1 MILKF
6 NQMSA
11 STTPRSAIQ
20 QLLQKHKLTDFA
32 QIKKFLSQA
41 PYNFTIREEGTL
53 YCLSYDL
60 IRSDFSLPAV
70 QEARGLILRKGT
82 NAIVAKGFTKFFNA
96 KETHSHLRKLNPKT
110 VRYLDKLDGSLIKLY
125 WDDEQTR
132 FRFGTNNSFDTK
144 QCCVHNTSITFY
156 DLIMETEAQSIDFNA
171 LDPEY
176 TYLFELIHPNNP
188 VVINYNGE
196 KKLTFLGAVHVPT
209 LTERDEQS
217 REELGLPKEIGTP
230 KEYHFKSIDEA
241 IASMNNSTD
250 NIEGC
255 IAIDDQFNRVK
266 IKTLKYVNLCHLQKA
281 KPNKTDLLQIVTRGE
296 VSEILAYYP
305 ELETDLRAC
314 HQAFTLVLDK
324 LWVDFCRLQKEI
336 KEEMGYK
343 CGQDLTQ
350 KEVLQIV
357 KTYAYSDL
365 MSTAWSAS
373 QKSKSFEKSNFQE
386 VLSSWK
392 SLKAVCDKHQK
403 K

>member
-1 MILKF
+1 M
-6 NQMSA
+6 NS
-11 STTPRSAIQ
+11 RSAVQ
-20 QLLQKHKLTDFA
+20 QLLHKHKLTDFA
-32 QIKKFLSQA
+32 KIKKFLSQA
-41 PYNFTIREEGTL
+41 PYYLNVREEGTL
-53 YCLSYDL
+53 YCLSYDM

-70 QEARGLILRKGT
+70 QEARGLILRKDT

-96 KETHSHLRKLNPKT
+96 KETHSCLKKLNPKT

-125 WDDEQTR
+125 WDEEQNR

-144 QCCVHNTSITFY
+144 QCRIHNTDIAFY
-156 DLIMETEAQSIDFNA
+156 DLIMDTEAKLIDLEA
-171 LDPEY
+171 LDREY
-176 TYLFELIHPNNP
+176 TYLFELIHPSNK
-188 VVINYNGE
+188 VVIDYNGE
-196 KKLTFLGAVHVPT
+196 KKFTFLGAVHIPT
-209 LTERDEQS
+209 LKERDERS

-230 KEYHFKSIDEA
+230 KEYHFNSVEEA
-241 IASMNNSTD
+241 IDYMNKSTD

-255 IAIDDQFNRVK
+255 IAVDDQSNRVK

-296 VSEILAYYP
+296 TSEILAYYP
-305 ELETDLRAC
+305 ELEADLRAC
-314 HQAFTLVLDK
+314 HKAFTIVLDK
-324 LWVDFCRLQKEI
+324 LWLDFCRLQKEM

-373 QKSKSFEKSNFQE
+373 QKSPAKSFEKSDFQE

-392 SLKAVCDKHQK
+392 SLKVVCDKHQK
-403 K
+403 